1 MICVDREDIR
11 LAILEIYNDRLAARL
26 RIVQLASDLMYLF
39 LVLLQGLISLE
50 ELWDIG
56 LAGYFEHGDSLDG
69 HLAGGY
75 VQLAMNRV

>member
-11 LAILEIYNDRLAARL
+11 LAILEIYKHMLAARL
-26 RIVQLASDLMYLF
+26 HIVHLTSDLMYLL
-39 LVLLQGLISLE
+39 LVLLQGLVSLE

-75 VQLAMNRV
+75 VQLAMSRV